1 MTTAQQPSIQ
11 HLLQTLCPDGVPYAT
26 LGEVGTI
33 YGGLSGKSKQDFVNG
48 NSKFITYKNVYS
60 NMALKVDEFE
70 TVMIRP
76 NEKQNIVQY
85 GDFLFTGSSETPN
98 ECAMSS
104 VLSED
109 IDEPLYLNSFCFGFR
124 FNSLDNINIGFY
136 KHYFRSTEMR
146 KYMNK
151 TAHGTTRFN
160 VSKKEFAAIPIPLP
174 PLPIQERIVEI
185 LDKFSRLSAELE
197 AELELRKKQYDFY
210 RNRLLSFD
218 SISDTVQ
225 WMPLGE
231 VCRYAKERIASD
243 LVNAQNYV
251 SVENLLPNKLGVT
264 VALSVPQSGNCIKYQ
279 PNDILIGNI
288 RPYLQKIWIAD
299 RIGGTNGDVLTLHIV
314 DEYQEQIIPRYLYQ
328 VLSSNAFFD
337 YDNQHAKGAK
347 MPRGDKNAVLKY
359 PIPLPPL
366 PVQERIVGILD
377 KFETLVSDLSQGLPA
392 EINLVQKQY
401 EYYRNQLLT
410 F

>member
-1 MTTAQQPSIQ
+1 MTNAQQPSIQ
-11 HLLQTLCPDGVPYAT
+11 HLLQTLCPNGVPYAT
-26 LGEVGTI
+26 LGEVCSIATGDQLNKEQLLTDDSLYPVMNGGIYPSGYWKEYNTPANTI
-33 YGGLSGKSKQDFVNG
+33 IISQGGASAGYTQF
-48 NSKFITYKNVYS
+48 
-60 NMALKVDEFE
+60 M
-70 TVMIRP
+70 
-76 NEKQNIVQY
+76 
-85 GDFLFTGSSETPN
+85 ETPFWAGAH
-98 ECAMSS
+98 CFKVS
-104 VLSED
+104 LLHED
-109 IDEPLYLNSFCFGFR
+109 LNLKYLYHFIKNNQEKL
-124 FNSLDNINIGFY
+124 I
-136 KHYFRSTEMR
+136 STQQGAGIPSM
-146 KYMNK
+146 
-151 TAHGTTRFN
+151 
-160 VSKKEFAAIPIPLP
+160 SKKVFYSLPIPLP

-218 SISDTVQ
+218 SNSDTVQ

-337 YDNQHAKGAK
+337 YDNQHSKGAK
-347 MPRGDKNAVLKY
+347 MPRGDKKAVLKY